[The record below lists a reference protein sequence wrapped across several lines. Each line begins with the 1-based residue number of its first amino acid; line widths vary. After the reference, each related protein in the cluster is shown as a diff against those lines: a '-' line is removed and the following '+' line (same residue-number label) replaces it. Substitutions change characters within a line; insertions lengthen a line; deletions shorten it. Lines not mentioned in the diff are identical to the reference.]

1 MSVQAGICFCVST
14 LIAPILTELL
24 ERLWLHS
31 PLSFLLLLQVG
42 IAIKPNTPVEE
53 VIPFI
58 SQVDMVLV
66 MTIEPGFGGQKFMP
80 DMMPKVNGVGH
91 LRPIVADVAL
101 FGFVHMAFN
110 ELDTSGSIA

>member
-1 MSVQAGICFCVST
+1 
-14 LIAPILTELL
+14 
-24 ERLWLHS
+24 
-31 PLSFLLLLQVG
+31 
-42 IAIKPNTPVEE
+42 VEE

-80 DMMPKVNGVGH
+80 DMMPKVS
-91 LRPIVADVAL
+91 RAEQPIVADVAL

-110 ELDTSGSIA
+110 ESDTLGSIT